1 LSSSILS
8 RYLDPEA
15 LNRIVGRAL
24 EPRGLVLGNLAGAH
38 KSPLAGFAVEFAGHR
53 EYVPGDDVKHID
65 WRVYFTR
72 QRYFV
77 KQYEMET
84 NLTCHFV
91 LDTSASMRY
100 GEEQHQKLRYAS
112 RMLATLGY
120 AVLRQSDK
128 VSLTTYDT
136 QIRAFLPP
144 SNSMAQIISMTG
156 QLDEIDATDQTETA
170 RCLAEV
176 ATRLKRREIVMI
188 FSDLFG
194 DVDALE
200 EALQRLRYHR
210 HEVVLFQVLHHD
222 ELDFPL
228 EGTTRFVGLETAEHL
243 LTDPQAIRRA
253 YLAALERFDQKLQ
266 QVCQRNRV
274 ERVVVD
280 TNRDMGEVLIDYLN
294 RRSRL
299 HRRR

>member
-1 LSSSILS
+1 MTTSILS

-65 WRVYFTR
+65 WRVYYTR

-100 GEEQHQKLRYAS
+100 GNDEQQKLRYAA
-112 RMLATLGY
+112 RTLATLGY

-136 QIRAFLPP
+136 QIREFLPP
-144 SNSMAQIISMTG
+144 SNSLAQILSITE
-156 QLDEIDATDQTETA
+156 QLDQTEASGPTETA
-170 RCLAEV
+170 QCLTELAG
-176 ATRLKRREIVMI
+176 RIKRREIVI
-188 FSDLFG
+188 VFSDLFG
-194 DVDALE
+194 SPEALE
-200 EALQRLRYHR
+200 SALQRLRYHR
-210 HEVVLFQVLHHD
+210 HEVVLMQILHRD
-222 ELDFPL
+222 ELEFSL
-228 EGTTRFVGLETAEHL
+228 EGMTRFVGLEADEQL
-243 LTDPQAIRRA
+243 LTDPQAIRAA
-253 YLAALERFDQKLQ
+253 YLAALERFDRKLSNI
-266 QVCQRNRV
+266 CQRNRI
-274 ERVVVD
+274 ERVQVD
-280 TNRDMGEVLIDYLN
+280 TSRDMGEVLIDYLN

-299 HRRR
+299 QRRR